1 MNSLRHIVAIVCL
14 LLFGIAKPAAA
25 EDLPKGEDADV
36 KEIVFGHIGDAYG
49 WHITTW
55 GETHVTVPLPVIVR
69 SKTGHWNVFSS
80 SRLDL
85 YKGTCLELT
94 QKLRKLL
101 IVNEHLDLNGDRK
114 SVV

>member
-49 WHITTW
+49 WHHDLGRNARDGSAAGDRSQQDRTLERILIVAPGTW
-55 GETHVTVPLPVIVR
+55 GI
-69 SKTGHWNVFSS
+69 
-80 SRLDL
+80 
-85 YKGTCLELT
+85 
-94 QKLRKLL
+94 
-101 IVNEHLDLNGDRK
+101 
-114 SVV
+114 

>member
-55 GETHVTVPLPVIVR
+55 GETHVTVSHGGTANAQ
-69 SKTGHWNVFSS
+69 SKRPRRADSS
-80 SRLDL
+80 ERWKCS
-85 YKGTCLELT
+85 
-94 QKLRKLL
+94 
-101 IVNEHLDLNGDRK
+101 
-114 SVV
+114 

>member
-55 GETHVTVPLPVIVR
+55 GETPDTVPLPVIVCP
-69 SKTGHWNVFSS
+69 SLPAVLLPSALPVILPVMLPVTLPDAVVSWFSS
-80 SRLDL
+80 
-85 YKGTCLELT
+85 
-94 QKLRKLL
+94 
-101 IVNEHLDLNGDRK
+101 
-114 SVV
+114 

>member
-55 GETHVTVPLPVIVR
+55 GETHVTR
-69 SKTGHWNVFSS
+69 SAA
-80 SRLDL
+80 
-85 YKGTCLELT
+85 
-94 QKLRKLL
+94 
-101 IVNEHLDLNGDRK
+101 GDR
-114 SVV
+114 SQQDRTLERILVVAPGTLGRI